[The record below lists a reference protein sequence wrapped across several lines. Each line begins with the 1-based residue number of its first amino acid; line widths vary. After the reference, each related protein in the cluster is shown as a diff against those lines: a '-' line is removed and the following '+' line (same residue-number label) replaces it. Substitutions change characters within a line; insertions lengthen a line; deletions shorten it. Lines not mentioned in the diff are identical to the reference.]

1 MHLNCSSNSIQIAYI
16 YFLFLVLF
24 QQEETIMII
33 WASERIVA
41 GNVSII
47 LISSRYLLTDI
58 VEHKISLINMRLF
71 SLFKNYISKDKTFI
85 FGTENE
91 AVAVSV

>member
-1 MHLNCSSNSIQIAYI
+1 
-16 YFLFLVLF
+16 
-24 QQEETIMII
+24 MII
-33 WASERIVA
+33 RASERIVA
-41 GNVSII
+41 GNISII

-85 FGTENE
+85 FGTKNE
-91 AVAVSV
+91 ALAVSVSV

>member
-1 MHLNCSSNSIQIAYI
+1 
-16 YFLFLVLF
+16 
-24 QQEETIMII
+24 MII

>member
-1 MHLNCSSNSIQIAYI
+1 
-16 YFLFLVLF
+16 
-24 QQEETIMII
+24 MII

-71 SLFKNYISKDKTFI
+71 SLFKNYIPKDKTFI